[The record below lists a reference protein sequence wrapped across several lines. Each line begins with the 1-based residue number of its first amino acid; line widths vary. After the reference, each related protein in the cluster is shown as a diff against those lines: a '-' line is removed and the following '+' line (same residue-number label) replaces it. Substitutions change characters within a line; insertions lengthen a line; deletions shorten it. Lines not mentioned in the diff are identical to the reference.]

1 MKCSKLYT
9 ALAFSTLLASCN
21 HSNTNYTEISDPVKE
36 AMSINLWD
44 ENKQIEDSIANDLAK
59 LMEEQFKLEKM
70 GALLIEEQ
78 LIEYMAK
85 HEGKTE
91 LVFNEFG
98 YFRIDKNRVYH
109 KLPDKKVNLNTLAR
123 LDRG

>member
-59 LMEEQFKLEKM
+59 LMEEQ
-70 GALLIEEQ
+70 